1 MTRRTFL
8 AAAPALTQPP
18 ARKLRIAFLGAA
30 HSHAAEKIRVVQA
43 SPAWVLAGIV
53 ESNPAVR
60 APFEKAGIPILTR
73 EAVLKDDSIEVVAV
87 ESEVKPHA
95 ADGLAAL
102 NAGKHVHLEKPPSL
116 NRNDMRALL
125 DAARRKQRFLQMG
138 YMWRHHSGMHRLIEA
153 ARQKWLGD
161 IYLVRGTMN
170 TLIGADRRPEWN
182 LFSGGQMFE
191 QGGHLLDPIV
201 RMLGMPVKVSPF
213 LRSDGDYQDGLKDNT
228 AVVLEYPRAMAIV
241 TSAVLQP
248 NANAYRTLEVFG
260 SNGTAVLRPI
270 EPPTLEIDLVK
281 PAGPYQAGRQKVSL
295 PPFQRYEGDF
305 RELAECILQGKPL
318 SVTPEEDW
326 NVQQVLL
333 TASRM

>member
-1 MTRRTFL
+1 
-8 AAAPALTQPP
+8 
-18 ARKLRIAFLGAA
+18 
-30 HSHAAEKIRVVQA
+30 VVQA
-43 SPAWVLAGIV
+43 SPSWSLAGIV
-53 ESNPAVR
+53 ENNPAVR
-60 APFEKAGIPILTR
+60 APFEKAGVPILTR
-73 EAVLKDDSIEVVAV
+73 EAVLKDDSIEVIAV

-125 DAARRKQRFLQMG
+125 DAARLKQRLLQMG
-138 YMWRHHSGMHRLIEA
+138 YMWRHHVGVQKLIEA
-153 ARQKWLGD
+153 ARSQWLGD
-161 IYLVRGTMN
+161 VYLVRGTMN
-170 TLIGADRRPEWN
+170 TLIDAERRPEWN

-201 RMLGMPVKVSPF
+201 RMLGMPAKITPF
-213 LRSDGDYQDGLKDNT
+213 LRSDGSYQDGLKDNT

-248 NANAYRTLEVFG
+248 NANSYRTLEVFG

-281 PAGPYQAGRQKVSL
+281 PAGPYQSGRQKIAL
-295 PPFQRYEGDF
+295 PPFKRYEGDF
-305 RELAECILQGKPL
+305 RELAECILQNKPL
-318 SVTPEEDW
+318 SVTPDEDW

-333 TASRM
+333 TSSRM